1 LHCVVSVL
9 QRDSA
14 PRARGPGFVG
24 VMAGP
29 GEAAPLYSRAM
40 SEEAKLDD
48 LAHRYLE
55 LWQDQMSALAA
66 DPEFAEALGRLFK
79 AMGLTGAEGG
89 TDAGGLAGAAAAWA
103 AWPAMIG
110 GAAAA
115 LEGQAG
121 NGAGAEPSG
130 GGRTAGGKTAARPAA
145 PAAASEP
152 GDARLAQ
159 LEERLAALQDRVA
172 ALERRTRRSRPR
184 PSTRPGRERD

>member
-1 LHCVVSVL
+1 
-9 QRDSA
+9 
-14 PRARGPGFVG
+14 
-24 VMAGP
+24 
-29 GEAAPLYSRAM
+29 M
-40 SEEAKLDD
+40 SEEAKLDE
-48 LAHRYLE
+48 LAHRYVE

-66 DPEFAEALGRLFK
+66 DPEFAEALGRFFK
-79 AMGLTGAEGG
+79 AIGLTRAEDG
-89 TDAGGLAGAAAAWA
+89 TDAGALAGAAAAWA

-121 NGAGAEPSG
+121 NGAGAGPSG
-130 GGRTAGGKTAARPAA
+130 GDRTAGGKTAARPAA

-172 ALERRTRRSRPR
+172 ALERRARRSRPR